1 MSAPVSPASE
11 NDGSD
16 TPASEPAY
24 TAGRAGGVSSQNP
37 VPSLAP
43 APAPKPGPVLWARD
57 AALGL
62 LIALVVVLLFVFA
75 GSEDRGFIYVDF

>member
-1 MSAPVSPASE
+1 MSEPVSPASE
-11 NDGSD
+11 SDGSD
-16 TPASEPAY
+16 APAREPAY
-24 TAGRAGGVSSQNP
+24 AAGRAGGVSSQNP
-37 VPSLAP
+37 VPSP
-43 APAPKPGPVLWARD
+43 VPGSGPVLWARD

>member
-24 TAGRAGGVSSQNP
+24 TAGSAGGVSSQ
-37 VPSLAP
+37 SLAPAP